1 MVEGGPK
8 SGKVA
13 AEETAPPEGILELC
27 SDIVANAKILV
38 RAEIGRLRALA
49 FRRLVKSRL
58 AVLFMVSSAL
68 LVQSAVMVMLVGL
81 LLFLHSYVGI
91 VWATVIS
98 MVIALVAAAI
108 LGRLAFWQIKRAVGE
123 ADDLT

>member
-1 MVEGGPK
+1 M
-8 SGKVA
+8 
-13 AEETAPPEGILELC
+13 
-27 SDIVANAKILV
+27 
-38 RAEIGRLRALA
+38 
-49 FRRLVKSRL
+49 

-81 LLFLHSYVGI
+81 LLFLHNYVGI

>member
-1 MVEGGPK
+1 MAEGGAK
-8 SGKVA
+8 SDKVA

-27 SDIVANAKILV
+27 GDIVANAKILV

-81 LLFLHSYVGI
+81 LLFLHNYVGI
-91 VWATVIS
+91 LWATVIS